1 MELSYSQRVV
11 FFCIIFNKYFF
22 LSIFFNIFIKYSED
36 VARFRSAEQ
45 NQEFLLHR
53 INALENHINFLEAR
67 LEIADKENA
76 LTLKTNN

>member
-1 MELSYSQRVV
+1 MTH
-11 FFCIIFNKYFF
+11 
-22 LSIFFNIFIKYSED
+22 SED
-36 VARFRSAEQ
+36 VPRFRSAEQ

>member
-1 MELSYSQRVV
+1 MTH
-11 FFCIIFNKYFF
+11 
-22 LSIFFNIFIKYSED
+22 SED
-36 VARFRSAEQ
+36 VPRFRAAEQ

-67 LEIADKENA
+67 LEIADKENS